1 MLRVSNAPVN
11 TPLKCED
18 FKKLPQSER
27 WQLVKS
33 LHWCYNCFKAFK
45 SGHASS
51 SCSSHF
57 TCRASGCSQKH
68 HTILHD
74 YFVPAKA
81 DGDKKIP
88 EKEETGK
95 KDEGENEEKSAKD
108 LLLQVLKGGTGEKKD
123 VSVPTSKH
131 CGLVKSRPKDVYL
144 QVVPVR
150 LCFSEEVPRVRLQG
164 GTNSV
169 TSMAREVISMAE

>member
-1 MLRVSNAPVN
+1 M
-11 TPLKCED
+11 
-18 FKKLPQSER
+18 Q
-27 WQLVKS
+27 
-33 LHWCYNCFKAFK
+33 
-45 SGHASS
+45 
-51 SCSSHF
+51 
-57 TCRASGCSQKH
+57 
-68 HTILHD
+68 
-74 YFVPAKA
+74 AKA

-95 KDEGENEEKSAKD
+95 KDEGENEEKFAKD
-108 LLLQVLKGGTGEKKD
+108 LLLQAKKD

-150 LCFSEEVPRVRLQG
+150 LCSSEEVPRVRLQG

-169 TSMAREVISMAE
+169 TSIVREVISVAK